1 MNTLNKD
8 LAAVQLAQVIEQLE
22 DLLFRDLVMTYN
34 DYASYNGYEMIY
46 DNDEQTI
53 NEIYTN
59 AYDAVRVTN
68 HKGYNDN
75 DDYFTYGGYGLM
87 SSFSYQLIQDDNCP
101 IDISELAEW
110 LIDEDKLA
118 GYGITVT
125 TLDDMLASIEDNIT
139 DDSNMLSRLFGYLN
153 TPMYYQCFDGSDN
166 DKVSEAMNEINDYNY
181 NQLSD
186 IINHLGINYE

>member
-22 DLLFRDLVMTYN
+22 DLLFCDLVMTYN

-186 IINHLGINYE
+186 IINHLGINYP